1 MFITSGAVYTK
12 KSDKTPVNQ
21 QNNDNNFNLQNSFQN
36 SFLNEKVD
44 FSDLQS
50 EFDNLFWWILK

>member
-1 MFITSGAVYTK
+1 MKLLLHSEIVFSIENLYENPE
-12 KSDKTPVNQ
+12 D
-21 QNNDNNFNLQNSFQN
+21 DHLLQNSFQN

-50 EFDNLFWWILK
+50 EFDNLF